1 MAMLCAC
8 TICIP
13 STGFA
18 ETSED
23 FQASFG
29 MKVNRMAGSLRLFAL
44 LLLSSLPGLAQ
55 QATPGQARN
64 GGDQSLT
71 LDVVVT
77 DKAGTPVRGLQR
89 QDFTLLDNKQ
99 SQELTSFRAVDV
111 AAHTPA
117 PYIEIVVVIDAI
129 NADLMKAEMEREG
142 IKKFLQM
149 NGGKL
154 TTPVSVVL
162 VSDNPTQMRSK
173 ASTDGNALAA
183 VVDQYSI
190 GLRTIDRSQGVYGVA
205 ERFQMSM
212 KALDALASYEA
223 SKPGRKLMLW
233 ISPGWPL
240 LSSAATDV
248 TSQDQEHIF
257 HAIVGLSTLLRQDHI
272 VIYNVETRGVA
283 GTSTNEFYDYQQFL
297 TGVKTPNQAYP
308 PTLSLQVLAVQTGG
322 RVFNRSN
329 DLPGAIAD
337 EIAKG
342 ASDASPFYVVSFQ
355 SGRADRPNEYHS
367 LEVKV
372 AKPGLIARTRTG
384 YYAQP

>member
-1 MAMLCAC
+1 
-8 TICIP
+8 
-13 STGFA
+13 
-18 ETSED
+18 
-23 FQASFG
+23 

-44 LLLSSLPGLAQ
+44 VLFSSLSGLVQ
-55 QATPGQARN
+55 QAAAGQAAS
-64 GGDQSLT
+64 GGDQNLT

-77 DKAGTPVRGLQR
+77 DKAGKPVRGLQQ

-99 SQELTSFRAVDV
+99 PQGLTSFRAVDL
-111 AAHTPA
+111 AAGTPA

-154 TTPVSVVL
+154 ATPVSVVL
-162 VSDNPTQMRSK
+162 VSDSSTQMRSK

-183 VVDQYSI
+183 VVDQYTI
-190 GLRTIDRSQGVYGVA
+190 GLRTVNRSQGVYGVA
-205 ERFQMSM
+205 ERFDMSM
-212 KALDALASYEA
+212 RALDSLAGYEA
-223 SKPGRKLMLW
+223 AKPGRKLMLW
-233 ISPGWPL
+233 ISPGWPSL
-240 LSSAATDV
+240 TSAAADV
-248 TSQDQEHIF
+248 TTQDQEHIF

-272 VIYNVETRGVA
+272 ILYNVETRGVA
-283 GTSTNEFYDYQQFL
+283 GTSTGQYYNYQQFL
-297 TGVKTPNQAYP
+297 AGVKSPNQAYP

-329 DLPGAIAD
+329 ELPGAIAD

-342 ASDASPFYVVSFQ
+342 ASDASPFYVLSFQ
-355 SGRADRPNEYHS
+355 AGRADRPNEYHS

-372 AKPGLIARTRTG
+372 AKPGVVVRTRTG

>member
-1 MAMLCAC
+1 
-8 TICIP
+8 
-13 STGFA
+13 
-18 ETSED
+18 
-23 FQASFG
+23 
-29 MKVNRMAGSLRLFAL
+29 MAGSFWLFAL
-44 LLLSSLPGLAQ
+44 LLLSSPSGLAQ
-55 QATPGQARN
+55 QGAAGQSPN
-64 GGDQSLT
+64 GSEQNLT

-77 DKAGTPVRGLQR
+77 DKAGTPVRGLRQ

-99 SQELTSFRAVDV
+99 PQGLTSFRAVDV
-111 AAHTPA
+111 AAGTPA
-117 PYIEIVVVIDAI
+117 PYIEIVVVMDAI
-129 NADLMKAEMEREG
+129 NADLVKAEMGREG

-154 TTPVSVVL
+154 ATPVSVVL
-162 VSDNPTQMRSK
+162 VSDSPTQIRSK

-183 VVDQYSI
+183 LVDQYTL
-190 GLRTIDRSQGVYGVA
+190 GLRTVDRSQGSYGVA
-205 ERFQMSM
+205 ERFEMSM
-212 KALDALASYEA
+212 KALDSLAAYEA

-240 LSSAATDV
+240 LSSAAADV
-248 TSQDQEHIF
+248 TSQDQQHIF
-257 HAIVGLSTLLRQDHI
+257 HSIVAFSTSLRQDHI
-272 VIYNVETRGVA
+272 AVYNVETRGVDE
-283 GTSTNEFYDYQQFL
+283 TSTGQFYDYEQFL
-297 TGVKTPNQAYP
+297 AGVKSPNQAYP

-342 ASDASPFYVVSFQ
+342 ASDASPFYVLSFQ
-355 SGRADRPNEYHS
+355 VGRADRANEYHS

-372 AKPGLIARTRTG
+372 AKPGVIARTRTG